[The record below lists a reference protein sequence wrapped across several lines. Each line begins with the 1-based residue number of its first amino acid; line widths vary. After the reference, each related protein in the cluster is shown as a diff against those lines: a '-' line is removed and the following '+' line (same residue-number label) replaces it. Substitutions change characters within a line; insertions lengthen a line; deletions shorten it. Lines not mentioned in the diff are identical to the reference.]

1 MTVSSASPAAPDP
14 AIECVGLTKAYD
26 LGNEK
31 VLALRGVSFSVARGA
46 FVAIMGA
53 SGSGKSTMANL
64 IGALDTPTSGV
75 LKIDGRAV
83 ASMSSDDLA
92 HLRNHSLGF
101 VFQQFNLMARMTA
114 LENVI
119 LPLVYSSTSGAD
131 AEARARR
138 RLQQVGLGERLSH
151 RPNQLSGG
159 QQQRVAIARALV
171 NDPKIVIA
179 DEPTGALDTQTSHE
193 IMSLLSSLNE
203 EGLTLVVITHEPD
216 IAAYADRLLRFR
228 DGQIVEDVPQQ
239 RRDARTTGTAA

>member
-1 MTVSSASPAAPDP
+1 MSAPIAASGHP
-14 AIECVGLTKAYD
+14 AIECAGLTKTYD

-31 VLALRGVSFSVARGA
+31 VLALRGVSFSVARGE

-64 IGALDTPTSGV
+64 IGALDTPTAGE
-75 LKIDGRAV
+75 LKIDGQV
-83 ASMSSDDLA
+83 VSSMTGDELA
-92 HLRNHSLGF
+92 HLRNERIGF

-114 LENVI
+114 LENVM
-119 LPLVYSSTSGAD
+119 LPLAYSARAAGD
-131 AEARARR
+131 APELARR

-179 DEPTGALDTQTSHE
+179 DEPTGALDTHTSHE

-216 IAAYADRLLRFR
+216 IAAYAERLLRFR
-228 DGQIVEDVPQQ
+228 DGQIVEDVRQQ
-239 RRDARTTGTAA
+239 PLGARAKEPAA

>member
-1 MTVSSASPAAPDP
+1 MSSASHATPDP
-14 AIECVGLTKAYD
+14 AIECVALTKTYD

-31 VLALRGVSFSVARGA
+31 VFALRGVTFSVARGE

-64 IGALDTPTSGV
+64 IGALDTPTSGI
-75 LKIDGRAV
+75 LKIDGQEV
-83 ASMSSDDLA
+83 ASMTGDDLA
-92 HLRNHSLGF
+92 HLRNQNIGF

-114 LENVI
+114 LENVM
-119 LPLVYSSTSGAD
+119 LPMVYSLNSNVD
-131 AEARARR
+131 AQARARR
-138 RLQQVGLGERLSH
+138 RLQQVGLGERLNH

-179 DEPTGALDTQTSHE
+179 DEPTGALDTHTSHE
-193 IMSLLSSLNE
+193 IMALLSSLNE

-228 DGQIVEDVPQQ
+228 DGQIVEDVPQ
-239 RRDARTTGTAA
+239 RRHDRALSKESAA

>member
-1 MTVSSASPAAPDP
+1 MSSGLPAAPDP
-14 AIECVGLTKAYD
+14 AIECVGLTKTYD

-31 VLALRGVSFSVARGA
+31 VLALRGVSFSVARGE

-75 LKIDGRAV
+75 LKIDGQAV
-83 ASMSSDDLA
+83 ASMTSDELA
-92 HLRNHSLGF
+92 HLRNARIGF

-114 LENVI
+114 LENVM
-119 LPLVYSSTSGAD
+119 LPLAYSLRPGGDPS
-131 AEARARR
+131 ERARN
-138 RLQQVGLGERLSH
+138 RLQQVGLGERLNH

-179 DEPTGALDTQTSHE
+179 DEPTGALDTHNSHE
-193 IMSLLSSLNE
+193 IMKLLASLNAQ
-203 EGLTLVVITHEPD
+203 GLTVVVITHEPD

-228 DGQIVEDVPQQ
+228 DGQIVEDARQ
-239 RRDARTTGTAA
+239 RRSGGRAEETAA

>member
-1 MTVSSASPAAPDP
+1 MTVSSASPDP
-14 AIECVGLTKAYD
+14 AIECVGLTKTYN

-31 VLALRGVSFSVARGA
+31 VHALRGVSFSVARGE

-75 LKIDGRAV
+75 LKIHGQAV
-83 ASMSSDDLA
+83 ASMTGDDLA
-92 HLRNHSLGF
+92 HLRNLSIGF
-101 VFQQFNLMARMTA
+101 VFQQFNVMARMSA
-114 LENVI
+114 LENVM
-119 LPLVYSSTSGAD
+119 LPLAYSSRPGVD
-131 AEARARR
+131 AFECARA
-138 RLQQVGLGERLSH
+138 RLQQVGLGDRLSH

-179 DEPTGALDTQTSHE
+179 DEPTGALDTHNSHE

-216 IAAYADRLLRFR
+216 IAAYADRLLRFC
-228 DGQIVEDVPQQ
+228 DGEIVEDVCQ
-239 RRDARTTGTAA
+239 RRSGARAKEPMA

>member
-1 MTVSSASPAAPDP
+1 MSSTSPAALGP
-14 AIECVGLTKAYD
+14 AIECAALTKTYD

-31 VLALRGVSFSVARGA
+31 VPALRGVSFSVARGE

-64 IGALDTPTSGV
+64 LGALDTPTSGV
-75 LKIDGRAV
+75 LKIDGQAV
-83 ASMSSDDLA
+83 ASMTSDELA
-92 HLRNHSLGF
+92 HLRNERIGF

-114 LENVI
+114 LENVM
-119 LPLVYSSTSGAD
+119 LPLVYSSRLGVDAD
-131 AEARARR
+131 AQARR

-171 NDPKIVIA
+171 NAPKIVIA
-179 DEPTGALDTQTSHE
+179 DEPTGALDTHTSHE
-193 IMSLLSSLNE
+193 IMSLLSSLNR

-216 IAAYADRLLRFR
+216 IAAYAERLLRFR
-228 DGQIVEDVPQQ
+228 DGQIVEDVQQ
-239 RRDARTTGTAA
+239 RRGAIAQESTS

>member
-1 MTVSSASPAAPDP
+1 MP
-14 AIECVGLTKAYD
+14 
-26 LGNEK
+26 
-31 VLALRGVSFSVARGA
+31 ALRGVSFSVASGE

-75 LKIDGRAV
+75 LKIDGQAV
-83 ASMSSDDLA
+83 ASMTSDELA
-92 HLRNHSLGF
+92 HLRNDRIGF

-114 LENVI
+114 LENVM
-119 LPLVYSSTSGAD
+119 LPLAYSARTDVD
-131 AEARARR
+131 ASECARNC
-138 RLQQVGLGERLSH
+138 LQQVGLGERLNH

-179 DEPTGALDTQTSHE
+179 DEPTGALDTHTSHE

-216 IAAYADRLLRFR
+216 IAEYAERLLRFR
-228 DGQIVEDVPQQ
+228 DGQIVEDVRQ
-239 RRDARTTGTAA
+239 RRGANAQEPAA